1 MANNT
6 ENVPR
11 IPRFRTPPNE
21 ISGYATAGGVD
32 VCESS
37 LVVRTESSTSARARL
52 AGHVRLVMYLG
63 SPKKIQIKL
72 NIAGLLA
79 QPVTASK
86 SDFIPLAPQRLT
98 DLSTR
103 TPPTL
108 WIAESCLIQL
118 LALEADTR
126 VSSKAFMCYAV
137 YDGTIPPVDADT
149 SFQNLRNLYLQAIK
163 ISTQFLAHP
172 EMASQ
177 RFVFHRNLSY
187 GRKLNVHM
195 MDRNEGNNEPHATCV
210 NNSFCQYPS
219 DPENPTNQQKIYYDR
234 PTNYGLSKQG
244 QKGEKGEKGLKGKGF
259 SASGG
264 DYKNSYLIYRIRK
277 EDWDRKLFHT
287 TTYQCHNRRCLT
299 VQKHGNIVEIG
310 FCSGQHRDDQEFP
323 KDLTG

>member
-1 MANNT
+1 MLTGRTKPQCGGLSGVNPLAN
-6 ENVPR
+6 R
-11 IPRFRTPPNE
+11 
-21 ISGYATAGGVD
+21 AGETD
-32 VCESS
+32 E
-37 LVVRTESSTSARARL
+37 TESSISARARL

-137 YDGTIPPVDADT
+137 FDGTITPV
-149 SFQNLRNLYLQAIK
+149 S
-163 ISTQFLAHP
+163 
-172 EMASQ
+172 
-177 RFVFHRNLSY
+177 
-187 GRKLNVHM
+187 
-195 MDRNEGNNEPHATCV
+195 
-210 NNSFCQYPS
+210 
-219 DPENPTNQQKIYYDR
+219 IYYDR

-244 QKGEKGEKGLKGKGF
+244 QEGEKGEKGLNGKGF

-264 DYKNSYLIYRIRK
+264 DYKKSDLIYRIRK

-299 VQKHGNIVEIG
+299 VQVKTSIISV
-310 FCSGQHRDDQEFP
+310 
-323 KDLTG
+323 